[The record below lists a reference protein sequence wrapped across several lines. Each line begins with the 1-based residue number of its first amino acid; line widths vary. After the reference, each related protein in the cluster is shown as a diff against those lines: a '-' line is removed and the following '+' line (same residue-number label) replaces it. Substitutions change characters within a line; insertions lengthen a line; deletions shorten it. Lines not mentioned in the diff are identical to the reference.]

1 MHRRGFW
8 ITLLATSAA
17 SVGLLWLPC
26 GDAAESWCVPLGIP
40 GEWDWNRIPVDEG
53 GTTTLLLGW
62 SLAAI
67 ALLVYGVVVWIGAT
81 RLSNCSR
88 TETAFWLVA
97 LATAGFCWLSLLQE
111 SPPEGY
117 RTSKA
122 VQVLYY
128 PSSSGYFFEARYGLD
143 DVSSFLGDY
152 EQRMAEGDVLHVGTH
167 PPGLFLFHRSLIQLC
182 DRFPALT
189 KFVLATQPES
199 ADAAGTQ
206 IARLTRGT
214 TTRLFAPGRAA
225 LWLAALI
232 TQAVGVL
239 AVVPLY
245 LLIRRTHQSQASF
258 LAVALWP
265 LVPALAIFLPKSDAL
280 YPFIGLMFL
289 YCWLEGCRRRSL
301 LRCALAGLL
310 FWLGMLLSLAILPVG
325 LLALLLSVWETH
337 ADTANADGLGA
348 TGVSPV
354 PSVLHW
360 RHASGTRKW
369 RQLCIS
375 AAIGAVTFLAATFAL
390 WVAFDLNLFNVWRW
404 NVVNHSAFYDQFDRS
419 YWKWLLVNP
428 LELSLA
434 IGLPVILLAFAGC
447 RRAIGQSGNWR
458 RGWCSAQLGPCVCCL
473 MTIGLLWLSGKN
485 SGEAARLWLFLMPWL
500 IWLAADM
507 FAGPAESSDLKQ
519 PTPVS
524 AVSMGALAVIALQAI
539 VCIATVTR
547 VTGFRGLS

>member
-1 MHRRGFW
+1 MNRRGFW

-26 GDAAESWCVPLGIP
+26 GDAAKSWCVPLGIP
-40 GEWDWNRIPVDEG
+40 GEWVWNRIPIGDSG
-53 GTTTLLLGW
+53 AATLLLGW
-62 SLAAI
+62 SLAAV
-67 ALLVYGVVVWIGAT
+67 ALLVYGGVVWVGAT
-81 RLSNCSR
+81 RVANCSR
-88 TETAFWLVA
+88 TETAIWLAA

-128 PSSSGYFFEARYGLD
+128 PSSSGYFFEARYGID
-143 DVSSFLGDY
+143 DVPSFLANY
-152 EQRMAEGDVLHVGTH
+152 EERMAEGDVLHVGTH
-167 PPGLFLFHRSLIQLC
+167 PPGLFLFHHSLIQLC
-182 DRFPALT
+182 DQYPALT
-189 KFVLATQPES
+189 EFVLATQPES
-199 ADAAGTQ
+199 ADAAGAL
-206 IARLTRGT
+206 IAQQTRGT
-214 TTRLFAPGRAA
+214 TTPLFAAGQAA

-239 AVVPLY
+239 TVVPLY

-258 LAVALWP
+258 LAAALWP

-289 YCWLEGCRRRSL
+289 YCWLEGCHRRSL
-301 LRCALAGLL
+301 LRCALAGLI

-325 LLALLLSVWETH
+325 LLALLLSVWETR
-337 ADTANADGLGA
+337 AAAATNEDGLGA

-360 RHASGTRKW
+360 RDASGTRVW
-369 RQLCIS
+369 IQYFIL
-375 AAIGAVTFLAATFAL
+375 AAIGAVVFLVATFAL
-390 WVAFDLNLFNVWRW
+390 WAAYDVNLFNVWRW

-419 YWKWLLVNP
+419 YWKWVLVNP

-434 IGLPVILLAFAGC
+434 VGLPVILLAFAGC

-458 RGWCSAQLGPCVCCL
+458 ASLLGPCTCC
-473 MTIGLLWLSGKN
+473 MTTIGLLWLSGKN

-507 FAGPAESSDLKQ
+507 FARPAEVADGKQ
-519 PTPVS
+519 AAPVS
-524 AVSMGALAVIALQAI
+524 VVSMGALAVIALQAI
-539 VCIATVTR
+539 VCVATVTR
-547 VTGFRGLS
+547 VTGFRGF

>member
-1 MHRRGFW
+1 MNRRGFW

-26 GDAAESWCVPLGIP
+26 GDAAKSWCAPLGIP
-40 GEWDWNRIPVDEG
+40 GEWVWNRIPVGDG
-53 GTTTLLLGW
+53 GAATLILGW
-62 SLAAI
+62 SLVAV
-67 ALLVYGVVVWIGAT
+67 ALLIYGGVVWVGAT
-81 RLSNCSR
+81 RVSNCSR
-88 TETAFWLVA
+88 TETAFWLAA

-128 PSSSGYFFEARYGLD
+128 PSSSGYFFESRYGID
-143 DVSSFLGDY
+143 DVPSFLADY
-152 EQRMAEGDVLHVGTH
+152 ENRMAEGDVLHVGTH
-167 PPGLFLFHRSLIQLC
+167 PPGLFLFHHSLIQLC
-182 DRFPALT
+182 DRSPSLT
-189 KFVLATQPES
+189 NFVLGTQPKS
-199 ADAAGTQ
+199 ADAAGAL
-206 IARLTRGT
+206 IADQTRGT
-214 TTRLFAPGRAA
+214 ETPLFPAGRAA

-239 AVVPLY
+239 TVIPLY
-245 LLIRRTHQSQASF
+245 LLIRRTHTSQASF
-258 LAVALWP
+258 LAAALWP

-301 LRCALAGLL
+301 LLCALAGFL

-325 LLALLLSVWETH
+325 LLALLLSVWETR
-337 ADTANADGLGA
+337 ASANGDELGA

-360 RHASGTRKW
+360 RHASGTRLW
-369 RQLCIS
+369 IQYFLLV
-375 AAIGAVTFLAATFAL
+375 AIGAVAFLAATFAL
-390 WVAFDLNLFNVWRW
+390 WVAYDVNLFNVWRW
-404 NVVNHSAFYDQFDRS
+404 NVVNHSAFYDKFDRS
-419 YWKWLLVNP
+419 YWKWVLVNP

-434 IGLPVILLAFAGC
+434 VGLPVMLLAIAGC
-447 RRAIGQSGNWR
+447 RRAVGQSGSWR
-458 RGWCSAQLGPCVCCL
+458 GCWCSARLGPCVCCM

-507 FAGPAESSDLKQ
+507 FARPVDVGEGKQ
-519 PTPVS
+519 TAPVS

-547 VTGFRGLS
+547 VTGFGGL